1 VKKTILLP
9 IEVACRELPGKLLL
23 AHKFAS
29 NDCLVYVG
37 SKASVFEFSQYVPGA
52 VYFDKG
58 YHRNVSESIY
68 DVLDQRKIEIV
79 SLDEENAVDFSDFQ
93 QLNLRF
99 PDYILDRFRLIFLWG
114 DKQLSYLKN
123 NRANL
128 SLDKTLVT
136 GHPRFE
142 LLSEAFRTLYQKDVD
157 GYKQKYGHFVLV
169 NTNFGLG
176 NNTRGDEF
184 VVQNY
189 GSRFPQIRSLIKYQ
203 KAQAFNFIDLCK
215 RLSSELDCRI
225 IVRPHPEESITTYID
240 NLKHCGNV
248 DVISEGSV
256 IPWIIAADVMI
267 HHDCTTA
274 IECAMLGKNSI
285 AYTKDLN
292 RDLVTDIPLKISYQ
306 YSDEGDIVKHIKSY
320 DKVALKIDDN
330 ILNDYFSFNAS
341 GVDKILKE
349 TLGLASPTLIRKRDL
364 TQYRLMSNLKMSARR
379 VFGKYD
385 ELQQRKLDGLD
396 LDNISGLL
404 KKYNDIYADSVQ
416 VEKINDRLF
425 KIGY

>member
-1 VKKTILLP
+1 VKKIILLP
-9 IEVACRELPGKLLL
+9 IEVTCRELPGKLLL

-29 NDCLVYVG
+29 NDCLIYVG
-37 SKASVFEFSQYVPGA
+37 SKETVLEFSQYVPGA

-58 YHRNVSESIY
+58 YHRNVSENIY
-68 DVLDQRKIEIV
+68 DALDQRKIEIV

-114 DKQLSYLKN
+114 EKQLSYLKN
-123 NRANL
+123 NRTNL
-128 SLDKTLVT
+128 NPDKTLVT

-142 LLSEAFRTLYQKDVD
+142 LLTEKFKTLYQKDVD
-157 GYKQKYGHFVLV
+157 RYKQKYGRFVLV

-184 VVQNY
+184 IVQNY
-189 GSRFPQIRSLIKYQ
+189 GPRFPQIKRLIEYQ
-203 KAQAFNFIDLCK
+203 KSQAFNFIDLCK
-215 RLSSELDCRI
+215 HLSSELDCRI
-225 IVRPHPEESITTYID
+225 IVRPHPEESTTTYKN
-240 NLKHCGNV
+240 NLKCCKNV

-274 IECAMLGKNSI
+274 IECAMVGGNSI

-292 RDLVTDIPLKISYQ
+292 RDLVTDIPLRVSYQ

-320 DKVALKIDDN
+320 DKVALKINND

-341 GVDKILKE
+341 GVNRIIEE
-349 TLGLASPTLIRKRDL
+349 TLSIAKPTLMRKMYL
-364 TQYRLMSNLKMSARR
+364 IPYYLMSNLKISARR
-379 VFGKYD
+379 VLGRYD

-396 LDNISGLL
+396 IENISSLL
-404 KKYNDIYADSVQ
+404 KNYNDIYSGAVQ
-416 VEKINDRLF
+416 VKKINAHLF